1 MLARVQTGETGF
13 NSRNLEIT
21 TTMARV
27 PLMLAINPLFP
38 CKNLKQSAPVSAG
51 SIIMASPPCLV
62 PWGISQVQLS
72 PCQFLTESREGVCKH
87 E

>member
-51 SIIMASPPCLV
+51 SIIMASPPLPGALGHFTGSAQPLSVSHRVERGC
-62 PWGISQVQLS
+62 VQ
-72 PCQFLTESREGVCKH
+72 T
-87 E
+87 